1 MSTRDDILRSV
12 RHVPSLPMTTSRV
25 LELAQNPDA
34 SLLDLQREVELNPGL
49 ASNILRLANSAYFRG
64 TSPIASVRDA
74 LVRLGTKRVSQ
85 LVLTTSVA
93 PIAKPAVRG
102 YGLPS
107 GGLLRHCAATAMA
120 AERLAVA
127 AGIQAPDYTY
137 TAGLLHD
144 LGKIV
149 MGTYLE
155 IDSAPILE
163 LAFKDGIS
171 FEQAEL
177 QVLGIDHAE
186 VGATLLEFWKIPSSV
201 VDVVRWHHVPE
212 NYPEDDKTVV
222 DLVHVAD
229 HMARLSG
236 TSAEADGLN
245 YELSAGSVTRLKI
258 TPAITERVVG
268 DVIQTLDDMC
278 KSLDD

>member
-1 MSTRDDILRSV
+1 MSTRDDILENV
-12 RHVPSLPMTTSRV
+12 RMVPSLPMTTSRV
-25 LELAQNPDA
+25 LELAQSPH
-34 SLLDLQREVELNPGL
+34 SLIADLQREVELDPGL

-64 TSPIASVRDA
+64 ASPIASVRDA

-85 LVLTTSVA
+85 LVLTTSVV
-93 PIAKPAVRG
+93 PIARPAVRG
-102 YGLPS
+102 YGLPA
-107 GGLLRHCAATAMA
+107 GGLLRHSAATAIA

-127 AGIQAPDYTY
+127 VGVEAPDFTY

-155 IDSAPILE
+155 IDSEPILK
-163 LAFKDGIS
+163 LAFDEGIS

-177 QVLGIDHAE
+177 RVLGVDHAE
-186 VGATLLEFWKIPSSV
+186 VGATLLETWEIPSSV
-201 VDVVRWHHVPE
+201 VDVVRWHHLPE
-212 NYPEDDKTVV
+212 SFPEGDKTVV

-236 TSAEADGLN
+236 TAAEADGLN
-245 YELSAGSVTRLKI
+245 YELSGDSVKRLQV
-258 TPAITERVVG
+258 TPAVTERVVN
-268 DVIQTLDDMC
+268 DVLQALDDVC
-278 KSLDD
+278 ESLED